1 MSFAFSS
8 PVMKLL
14 LPVATLLILVVVMRA
29 RGLSWQ
35 NLGVVV
41 PHWKSA
47 AVWVVGWSIWVA
59 LAEVLATSL
68 GAAPPER
75 WQGRSGSMLAILFV
89 GMVLLAPLAE
99 ELLFRG
105 LIYWRV
111 AQTPAGVPGAILAGA
126 VIFTV
131 IHLQYGFRE
140 WVFILADGILLGL
153 ARYQSGS
160 VLLTTF
166 LHALGNLYAYSQRV
180 PMGS

>member
-14 LPVATLLILVVVMRA
+14 LPVATLLVITAIVRA

-35 NLGVVV
+35 NLGAVA
-41 PHWKSA
+41 PPWKSA
-47 AVWVVGWSIWVA
+47 VAWTVGWIVWIA
-59 LAEVLATSL
+59 LAEVLATRL
-68 GAAPPER
+68 GAAPAER
-75 WQGRSGSMLAILFV
+75 WPVRSGSTLAILFV

-105 LIYWRV
+105 LVYWRV

-140 WVFILADGILLGL
+140 WLFILADGILLGL
-153 ARYQSGS
+153 ARYQSKS
-160 VLLTTF
+160 VWLTTF
-166 LHALGNLYAYSQRV
+166 LHALGNLYAYSQRL
-180 PMGS
+180 PMRS